1 MLRILIIA
9 LSLLTAFMLHAS
21 SRLEKQ
27 GTATKLIVD
36 GKPFI
41 IIGGETGNSMGSC
54 PEDVDSCIA
63 IAKAHGYNTVLFPV
77 SWELIEP
84 HKGHFDFTS
93 VDDIISRA
101 AQSDIKVVLLWF
113 GAWKNSMSCYTPLWF
128 KQDTKSYPRA
138 RTRSGK
144 PLEIASAFSKNVF
157 EADAAAF
164 SRLLRHIK
172 TVDTAGSV
180 IMLQIENEIGMLED
194 ARDHSKLAETA
205 YRKGVP
211 AELVNHLDKN
221 KKSLHPELLKKWQ
234 DAGMKQS
241 GSWTD
246 LFGDDIYT
254 DEIFMA
260 YHYAKY
266 VEGLA
271 VIARSIFPEMPL
283 YVNAAMNSRG
293 RRPGEYPSAGP
304 LAHLKDIW
312 HAGAPSIDFLSPDLY
327 DKGFTDWVAAYAL
340 PDNPLFIPEIKT
352 TGSNSAQ
359 AYYVVGEHN
368 AIGLC
373 PFAFNLRGDN
383 SSIARQKAGN
393 ETLRSLIPVI
403 AGHLGKGSMNGFY
416 FDSESPTRTIER
428 DGLSIKASHFFTLPW
443 DPRATDGSE
452 WTPTG
457 GLIIRVAPMEYI
469 VAGTGIVLTFNHA
482 SAPTRTEPVLGED
495 GFLLKGTSGK
505 TADTQSSD
513 RTASSRIGL
522 GSVTEIAVNPDGSFT
537 RLRTFNGDETHQGRH
552 VRIGVDDYKILH
564 VKLYEYK

>member
-1 MLRILIIA
+1 MFRILIIA
-9 LSLLTAFMLHAS
+9 LSMLTASMLYAS

-27 GTATKLIVD
+27 GTTTKLIVD

-41 IIGGETGNSMGSC
+41 IIGGETGNSMASS

-84 HKGHFDFTS
+84 QKGQFDFTS

-101 AQSDIKVVLLWF
+101 SRSDIKIVLLWF

-138 RTRSGK
+138 RTHSGK

-157 EADAAAF
+157 DADAAAF
-164 SRLLRHIK
+164 SRLLRHIES
-172 TVDTAGSV
+172 TDTAGSV

-194 ARDHSKLAETA
+194 ARDHSKLAEAA

-221 KKSLHPELLKKWQ
+221 KKSLHPVLLKKWQ

-271 VIARSIFPEMPL
+271 EIARSIFPEMPL
-283 YVNAAMNSRG
+283 YVNAAMNSRS

-352 TGSNSAQ
+352 ADSNSAQ

-373 PFAFNLRGDN
+373 PFAFNLRGDA

-403 AGHLGKGSMNGFY
+403 AGHLGKGTMNGFY
-416 FDSESPTRTIER
+416 FDSQSPTRTVDHDR
-428 DGLSIKASHFFTLPW
+428 LSIKASHFFTLPW
-443 DPRATDGSE
+443 DPRAADGSE
-452 WTPTG
+452 WLPTG
-457 GLIIRVAPMEYI
+457 GLIIRMAPMEYI
-469 VAGTGIVLTFNHA
+469 VAGTGIVLTFNTASTSAHA
-482 SAPTRTEPVLGED
+482 EPVLGED
-495 GFLLKGTSGK
+495 GFLLSGTAGNHENAQDVPRS
-505 TADTQSSD
+505 
-513 RTASSRIGL
+513 ASSRIGI

-537 RLRTFNGDETHQGRH
+537 RLRTLNGDETHQGRH

-564 VKLYEYK
+564 IKLYEYN